1 MAASQGIIKTTQA
14 DGLRAYLQ
22 ALLKSKHKTWVTIPY
37 ELWPESWKKR
47 KMRKPVCLLQK
58 SLYGHPESGGHW
70 ERHCTAAII
79 KCGGQAVENHPS
91 TFWFPDERMLM
102 NVYVDDF
109 LLSGP
114 EAGHDI
120 LWRRLRDPKHGN
132 IQMEDP
138 EPLDRFL
145 GRSHP
150 AVP

>member
-1 MAASQGIIKTTQA
+1 
-14 DGLRAYLQ
+14 
-22 ALLKSKHKTWVTIPY
+22 
-37 ELWPESWKKR
+37 
-47 KMRKPVCLLQK
+47 MRKPVCLLQK
-58 SLYGHPESGGHW
+58 SLYGHPEAGGHW
-70 ERHCTAAII
+70 ENHCTAAIL
-79 KCGGQAVENHPS
+79 KCGGEVVDNHPS
-91 TFWFPDERMLM
+91 TFWFPAERMLM

-114 EAGHDI
+114 EEGHDKI
-120 LWRRLRDPKHGN
+120 WNRLRDPKQGN